1 MRDHEISITGWWFQP
16 TPLKNDGVRQLGWWN
31 YHKRKHKMFQTT
43 NKIVYVY
50 IYIYIGIY
58 IGIMGYNGKQWNIC
72 TYITISIC
80 AMVKLHGF
88 NRIRGIWSIPQQ
100 ESTHHGCLFIPL
112 RRFMLVPQNG
122 CKIQLLIMDACSI
135 WNICLH
141 ERHFG
146 RKCWH
151 IFQHDGAQ
159 RINRWWYEW

>member
-1 MRDHEISITGWWFQP
+1 MDFGSWDDEITTKGNIKNVPDHQQDNIC
-16 TPLKNDGVRQLGWWN
+16 V
-31 YHKRKHKMFQTT
+31 
-43 NKIVYVY
+43 
-50 IYIYIGIY
+50 YIYIGIY

-112 RRFMLVPQNG
+112 RRFMLVRQSG
-122 CKIQLLIMDACSI
+122 WKIKLLIMDTCST

-141 ERHFG
+141 ELVILDVNVDTYSSTMEHKG
-146 RKCWH
+146 LTGGGTSDKL
-151 IFQHDGAQ
+151 
-159 RINRWWYEW
+159 